1 MHCTVKKAQLIVD
14 GGNDYLVTVKEN
26 QPRLLAQLETLAQ
39 QNYQSRFADVEKT
52 RGELPVALSM
62 SFLTLLELTAIGQ
75 DSKV

>member
-39 QNYQSRFADVEKT
+39 QNTTVVVCRCGET

-62 SFLTLLELTAIGQ
+62 SFLTLLELTAIG